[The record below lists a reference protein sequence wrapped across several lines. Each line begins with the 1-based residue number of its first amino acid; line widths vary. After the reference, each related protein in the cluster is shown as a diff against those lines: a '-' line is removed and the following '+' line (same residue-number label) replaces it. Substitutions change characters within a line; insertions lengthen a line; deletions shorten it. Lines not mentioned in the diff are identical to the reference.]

1 MLTVQAVN
9 IPSFIIKVQNEPIYI
24 FCIFTYYLVHKME
37 QQNSDTSQR
46 IFIRNMMCS
55 SCIRVVREDL
65 TKLGITVLDVNLG
78 EATIIY
84 DPEKISR
91 SQIDEVLQELGMG
104 LISNKDEILVEEIKQ
119 TVIELVHY
127 MNNVDSIARK
137 SEYLV
142 EKLGRS
148 YQTLSKLFSKVEPIT
163 LEKYIILQKIERV
176 KELALEDKISL
187 SEIAW
192 MMDYSSPHHLSSQFK
207 LITGIS
213 LSDFKKD
220 PAAYKKPINNL
231 Y

>member
-1 MLTVQAVN
+1 
-9 IPSFIIKVQNEPIYI
+9 
-24 FCIFTYYLVHKME
+24 
-37 QQNSDTSQR
+37 
-46 IFIRNMMCS
+46 MMCS
-55 SCIRVVREDL
+55 CCARVVKEDL
-65 TKLGITVLDVNLG
+65 SKLGVNVLDIKLG
-78 EATIIY
+78 EALISY
-84 DPEKISR
+84 DPKSVKN
-91 SQIDEVLQELGMG
+91 SQIAKVLEELGLG
-104 LISNKDEILVEEIKQ
+104 LIISNDEILVEQIKQ
-119 TVIELVHY
+119 AVLELIHE

-148 YQTLSKLFSKVEPIT
+148 YQTLSKAFSKTEPIT

-192 MMDYSSPHHLSSQFK
+192 MMDYSSPHHLSNQFK
-207 LITGIS
+207 LITGIC

-220 PAAYKKPINNL
+220 PASFKKSINKL

>member
-1 MLTVQAVN
+1 MEM
-9 IPSFIIKVQNEPIYI
+9 QNADSGQ
-24 FCIFTYYLVHKME
+24 K
-37 QQNSDTSQR
+37 

-55 SCIRVVREDL
+55 CCVRAVREDL
-65 TKLGITVLDVNLG
+65 TKLGITVLDVKLG
-78 EATIIY
+78 EATIVY
-84 DPEKISR
+84 DRETISKN
-91 SQIDEVLQELGMG
+91 QIENVLNEMGMG
-104 LISNKDEILVEEIKQ
+104 LISDKDEIQVEQIKQ

-127 MNNVDSIARK
+127 MNNVDSIVRK

-142 EKLGRS
+142 EKMGKS

-176 KELALEDKISL
+176 KELAMEDKISL

-192 MMDYSSPHHLSSQFK
+192 MMDYSSPHHLSNQFK
-207 LITGIS
+207 IITGIS

>member
-1 MLTVQAVN
+1 MMHQEENQIT
-9 IPSFIIKVQNEPIYI
+9 
-24 FCIFTYYLVHKME
+24 
-37 QQNSDTSQR
+37 QR

-55 SCIRVVREDL
+55 SCIRVVKEDL
-65 TKLGITVLDVNLG
+65 TKLGITVLDVKLG
-78 EATIIY
+78 EVTVIY
-84 DPEKISR
+84 DPEKISKN
-91 SQIDEVLQELGMG
+91 QINDILQELGMG
-104 LISNKDEILVEEIKQ
+104 LISDKDEILVEQIKQ
-119 TVIELVHY
+119 TIIELVHY
-127 MNNVDSIARK
+127 MNNVDSIVRK

-142 EKLGRS
+142 EKMGKS

-176 KELALEDKISL
+176 KELAMEDKISL

-220 PAAYKKPINNL
+220 PAAHKKPINNL

>member
-1 MLTVQAVN
+1 
-9 IPSFIIKVQNEPIYI
+9 
-24 FCIFTYYLVHKME
+24 ME
-37 QQNSDTSQR
+37 SQNSDASQR

-55 SCIRVVREDL
+55 CCVRAVKQDL
-65 TKLGITVLDVNLG
+65 TKLGVTVLDVKLG
-78 EATIIY
+78 EATVIY

-91 SQIDEVLQELGMG
+91 NQINEVLHDLGMG
-104 LISNKDEILVEEIKQ
+104 LINDKDEIVVEQIKQ
-119 TVIELVHY
+119 TIIELVHY
-127 MNNVDSIARK
+127 MNNVDSIVRK

-142 EKLGRS
+142 EKMGRS

-163 LEKYIILQKIERV
+163 LERYIILQKIERV
-176 KELALEDKISL
+176 KELAMEDKISL

-220 PAAYKKPINNL
+220 PAAHKKPINNL

>member
-1 MLTVQAVN
+1 MD
-9 IPSFIIKVQNEPIYI
+9 
-24 FCIFTYYLVHKME
+24 E
-37 QQNSDTSQR
+37 QSRNVGQR

-55 SCIRVVREDL
+55 CCTRLVKEDL
-65 TKLGITVLDVNLG
+65 TRLGVTVVEVKLG
-78 EATIIY
+78 EATVIY

-91 SQIDEVLQELGMG
+91 SQIDEGLQELGMG
-104 LISNKDEILVEEIKQ
+104 LISNKDEILVEQIKQ
-119 TVIELVHY
+119 TIIELVHY
-127 MNNVDSIARK
+127 MNNVDSIVRK

-142 EKLGRS
+142 EKMGKS

-176 KELALEDKISL
+176 KELAMEDKISL

-192 MMDYSSPHHLSSQFK
+192 MMDYSSPHHLSNQFK
-207 LITGIS
+207 IITGIS

>member
-1 MLTVQAVN
+1 ME
-9 IPSFIIKVQNEPIYI
+9 PQN
-24 FCIFTYYLVHKME
+24 
-37 QQNSDTSQR
+37 NNTSQR

-55 SCIRVVREDL
+55 CCVRVVKEDL
-65 TKLGITVLDVNLG
+65 TKLGITVLDIKLG

-91 SQIDEVLQELGMG
+91 SEIDEVLQDLGMG
-104 LISNKDEILVEEIKQ
+104 LISNKDEIVVEQIKQ

-127 MNNVDSIARK
+127 MNNVDSIVRK

-142 EKLGRS
+142 EKMGRS
-148 YQTLSKLFSKVEPIT
+148 YQTLSKLFSKIEPIT

-176 KELALEDKISL
+176 KELAMEDKISL

-192 MMDYSSPHHLSSQFK
+192 MMDYSSPHHLSNQFK
-207 LITGIS
+207 IITGIS

-220 PAAYKKPINNL
+220 PAAHKKPINNL

>member
-1 MLTVQAVN
+1 
-9 IPSFIIKVQNEPIYI
+9 
-24 FCIFTYYLVHKME
+24 ME
-37 QQNSDTSQR
+37 QQNGDVSQR

-55 SCIRVVREDL
+55 SCIRVVKEDL
-65 TKLGITVLDVNLG
+65 TKLGVTVIEVKLG

-84 DPEKISR
+84 DSEKISR

-104 LISNKDEILVEEIKQ
+104 LISNKDEILVEQIKQ
-119 TVIELVHY
+119 TIIELVHY
-127 MNNVDSIARK
+127 MNNVDSIVRK

-142 EKLGRS
+142 EKMGRS

-176 KELALEDKISL
+176 KELAMEDKISL

-192 MMDYSSPHHLSSQFK
+192 MMDYSSPHHLSNQFK
-207 LITGIS
+207 IITGIS

-220 PAAYKKPINNL
+220 PAAHKKPINNL

>member
-1 MLTVQAVN
+1 
-9 IPSFIIKVQNEPIYI
+9 
-24 FCIFTYYLVHKME
+24 
-37 QQNSDTSQR
+37 
-46 IFIRNMMCS
+46 MCS
-55 SCIRVVREDL
+55 CCVRVVKEDL
-65 TKLGITVLDVNLG
+65 TKLGITVLDIKLG

-91 SQIDEVLQELGMG
+91 SEIDEVLQDLGMG
-104 LISNKDEILVEEIKQ
+104 LISNKDEIVVEQIKQ

-127 MNNVDSIARK
+127 MNNVDSIVRK

-142 EKLGRS
+142 EKMGRS
-148 YQTLSKLFSKVEPIT
+148 YQTLSKLFSKIEPIT

-176 KELALEDKISL
+176 KELAMEDKISL

-192 MMDYSSPHHLSSQFK
+192 MMDYSSPHHLSNQFK
-207 LITGIS
+207 IITGIS

-220 PAAYKKPINNL
+220 PAAHKKPINNL

>member
-1 MLTVQAVN
+1 
-9 IPSFIIKVQNEPIYI
+9 
-24 FCIFTYYLVHKME
+24 ME
-37 QQNSDTSQR
+37 LQNSDASKR

-55 SCIRVVREDL
+55 CCIRLVKEDL
-65 TKLGITVLDVNLG
+65 TRLGITVLDVKLG
-78 EATIIY
+78 EATINY
-84 DPEKISR
+84 DTEKISKN
-91 SQIDEVLQELGMG
+91 QIDAVLRDLGMG
-104 LISNKDEILVEEIKQ
+104 LILDKDEIVVEQIKQ

-127 MNNVDSIARK
+127 MNNVDSIVRK

-142 EKLGRS
+142 EKMGKS

-176 KELALEDKISL
+176 KELAMEDKISL

-192 MMDYSSPHHLSSQFK
+192 MMDYSSPHHLSNQFK
-207 LITGIS
+207 IITGIS

-220 PAAYKKPINNL
+220 PAAHKKPIDNL

>member
-1 MLTVQAVN
+1 
-9 IPSFIIKVQNEPIYI
+9 
-24 FCIFTYYLVHKME
+24 ME
-37 QQNSDTSQR
+37 QQNSDVSQR

-55 SCIRVVREDL
+55 CCARVVKEDL
-65 TKLGITVLDVNLG
+65 TKLGVTVLDVKLG
-78 EATIIY
+78 EATVIY

-91 SQIDEVLQELGMG
+91 KQIDEVLLELGMS
-104 LISNKDEILVEEIKQ
+104 LISNKGEILVEQIKQ

-127 MNNVDSIARK
+127 MNNVDSIVRK

-142 EKLGRS
+142 EKMGRS

-176 KELALEDKISL
+176 KELAMEDKISM

-192 MMDYSSPHHLSSQFK
+192 MMDYSSPHHLSNQFK
-207 LITGIS
+207 IITGIS

-220 PAAYKKPINNL
+220 PAAYKKPIDKL

>member
-1 MLTVQAVN
+1 
-9 IPSFIIKVQNEPIYI
+9 
-24 FCIFTYYLVHKME
+24 ME
-37 QQNSDTSQR
+37 QQNGDVSQR

-55 SCIRVVREDL
+55 SCIRVVKEDL
-65 TKLGITVLDVNLG
+65 TKLGVTVIEVKLG

-84 DPEKISR
+84 DSEKISKK
-91 SQIDEVLQELGMG
+91 QIDAVLHDLGMG
-104 LISNKDEILVEEIKQ
+104 LISDKDEIVVEQIKQ
-119 TVIELVHY
+119 TIIELVHY
-127 MNNVDSIARK
+127 MNNVDSIVRK

-142 EKLGRS
+142 EKMGRS

-192 MMDYSSPHHLSSQFK
+192 MMDYSSPHHLSNQFK
-207 LITGIS
+207 IITGIS

-220 PAAYKKPINNL
+220 PATHKKSINNL

>member
-1 MLTVQAVN
+1 
-9 IPSFIIKVQNEPIYI
+9 
-24 FCIFTYYLVHKME
+24 ME
-37 QQNSDTSQR
+37 QQNGDVSQR

-55 SCIRVVREDL
+55 SCIRVVKEDL
-65 TKLGITVLDVNLG
+65 TKLGITVLDVKLG
-78 EATIIY
+78 EATISF
-84 DPEKISR
+84 DPEKISS
-91 SQIDEVLQELGMG
+91 SQIEEVLQELGMG
-104 LISNKDEILVEEIKQ
+104 LISDKDGIVVEQIKQ
-119 TVIELVHY
+119 TIIELVHY
-127 MNNVDSIARK
+127 MNNVDSIVRK

-142 EKLGRS
+142 EKMGRS

-192 MMDYSSPHHLSSQFK
+192 MMDYSSPHHLSNQFK
-207 LITGIS
+207 IITGIS

-220 PAAYKKPINNL
+220 PATHKKSINNL

>member
-1 MLTVQAVN
+1 M
-9 IPSFIIKVQNEPIYI
+9 EPQ
-24 FCIFTYYLVHKME
+24 K
-37 QQNSDTSQR
+37 SDASQR

-55 SCIRVVREDL
+55 SCIRVVKEDL
-65 TKLGITVLDVNLG
+65 TKLGITVLNVKLG

-84 DPEKISR
+84 DHEIISR
-91 SQIDEVLQELGMG
+91 SQIDEALKELGMG
-104 LISNKDEILVEEIKQ
+104 LIQNKDEIVVEQIKQ
-119 TVIELVHY
+119 TIIELVHY
-127 MNNVDSIARK
+127 MNNVDSIVRK

-142 EKLGRS
+142 EKMGKS

-176 KELALEDKISL
+176 KELAMEDKISL

-220 PAAYKKPINNL
+220 PAAHKKPINNL

>member
-1 MLTVQAVN
+1 
-9 IPSFIIKVQNEPIYI
+9 
-24 FCIFTYYLVHKME
+24 ME
-37 QQNSDTSQR
+37 QQNGDVSQR

-55 SCIRVVREDL
+55 CCIRLVKEDL
-65 TKLGITVLDVNLG
+65 TKLGATVLDVKLG
-78 EATIIY
+78 EATISF
-84 DPEKISR
+84 DPEKICR
-91 SQIDEVLQELGMG
+91 SQIEEVLQELGMG
-104 LISNKDEILVEEIKQ
+104 LISDKDEIVVEQIKQ
-119 TVIELVHY
+119 TIIELVHY
-127 MNNVDSIARK
+127 MNNVDSIVRK

-142 EKLGRS
+142 EKMGRS

-192 MMDYSSPHHLSSQFK
+192 MMDYSSPHHLSNQFK
-207 LITGIS
+207 IITGIS

-220 PAAYKKPINNL
+220 PATHKKSINNL

>member
-1 MLTVQAVN
+1 ME
-9 IPSFIIKVQNEPIYI
+9 IQN
-24 FCIFTYYLVHKME
+24 TD
-37 QQNSDTSQR
+37 SSQR
-46 IFIRNMMCS
+46 IFIRNMICS
-55 SCIRVVREDL
+55 CCVRLVKEDL
-65 TKLGITVLDVNLG
+65 TRLGVNVLEIRLG
-78 EATIIY
+78 EANIIY

-91 SQIDEVLQELGMG
+91 SQIDEVLQNLGMG
-104 LISNKDEILVEEIKQ
+104 LILDKDEIVVEQIKQ
-119 TVIELVHY
+119 TIIELVHY

-142 EKLGRS
+142 EKMGRS

-176 KELALEDKISL
+176 KELAMEDKISL

-192 MMDYSSPHHLSSQFK
+192 MMDYSSPHHLSNQFK
-207 LITGIS
+207 IITGIS

-220 PAAYKKPINNL
+220 PAAYKKPIDNL

>member
-1 MLTVQAVN
+1 
-9 IPSFIIKVQNEPIYI
+9 
-24 FCIFTYYLVHKME
+24 ME
-37 QQNSDTSQR
+37 QQNGDVSQR

-55 SCIRVVREDL
+55 SCIRVVKEDL
-65 TKLGITVLDVNLG
+65 TKLGVTVIEVKLG
-78 EATIIY
+78 EATISF

-91 SQIDEVLQELGMG
+91 SQIEEVLQELGMG
-104 LISNKDEILVEEIKQ
+104 LISDKDELIVEQIKQ
-119 TVIELVHY
+119 TITELVHH
-127 MNNVDSIARK
+127 MNNVDSIVRK

-142 EKLGRS
+142 EKMGRS

-176 KELALEDKISL
+176 KELAMEDKISL

-192 MMDYSSPHHLSSQFK
+192 MMDYSSPHHLSNQFK
-207 LITGIS
+207 IITGIS

-220 PAAYKKPINNL
+220 PSAHKKSINKL